1 MKQKTS
7 LILFGFL
14 LLNLFGCVNESK
26 KKEADILAQKNDS
39 INRQRIEYLLP
50 SPQELMSFV
59 KDEGLTYKE
68 NSIYPLVD
76 IEKINLF
83 RNQSLYFGMYFC
95 DYYYLSVYEKN
106 TQSLKYLTTLR
117 EFSVKLGIEHL
128 FKETYFKRMEANSSN
143 LDSLKQISVELSSA
157 VFNSLDKSDN
167 NMVFSIIGIG
177 SIVEALYIT
186 SNSITD
192 VKSQP
197 KLVSS
202 VYDIGE
208 FYENFFGSFL
218 VFCKDESSLK
228 PLLND
233 LTTIREILKQ
243 GKEERANGSTT
254 TKKTNANGVKI
265 KISDNN
271 KGTTSEENFNL
282 LKNKVT
288 IIRNKIVNQQY

>member
-7 LILFGFL
+7 LLLVGFL
-14 LLNLFGCVNESK
+14 LLNLLGCVNESK
-26 KKEADILAQKNDS
+26 KKEADVLAQKNDS

-59 KDEGLTYKE
+59 KDEGLAYKE

-95 DYYYLSVYEKN
+95 DYYYLSIYEKN
-106 TQSLKYLTTLR
+106 TQALKYLAILR

-128 FKETYFKRMEANSSN
+128 FKESYFKRMEANNSN

-157 VFNSLDKSDN
+157 VFNSLDQTDN
-167 NMVFSIIGIG
+167 NMLFSIIGIG
-177 SIVEALYIT
+177 SIVEALYLT
-186 SNSITD
+186 SNSIED
-192 VKSQP
+192 VQSQP

-243 GKEERANGSTT
+243 GKEERASASTT
-254 TKKTNANGVKI
+254 TKKMSSNGVKV
-265 KISDNN
+265 KISDNS
-271 KGTTSEENFNL
+271 KGVTSEANFNL
-282 LKNKVT
+282 LKNKVI